1 MTIRIIVAP
10 TAFKGSLS
18 PTDAARA
25 IESGLR
31 RSRLE
36 ADCHLLPL
44 ADGGDGTLDA
54 FLASGGRR
62 VAVDTVDA
70 LHRPMRAAFGLL
82 ADGTTAVVEMA
93 QASGL
98 ALLDRA
104 EVGSESALRSSTFGT
119 GLLIRA
125 ALDAGAARIILGLGG
140 SATTDGGSGCLRA
153 LGVALLDSLD
163 RPLPQGGGALV
174 DLARIDFQQLD
185 PRLSQVEIAIAS
197 DVQNPALGESG
208 AAAVFA
214 PQKGASPTEVAAL
227 EAGLSRWFALI
238 AQTTGRDVR
247 AVPGGGA
254 AGAFA
259 AGLFAF
265 TRAQI
270 QSGVDLL
277 LDYHEFDAL
286 VRDAALVITGEGQ
299 LDAQTLGGKAPMG
312 IARRAAAFGVPTVA
326 LVGGLRGDDAALH
339 DAGIA
344 AVLPIVTRPMPLDEA
359 LRDAASL
366 VEQAALRLGYLL
378 AVGARL
384 SRP

>member
-1 MTIRIIVAP
+1 
-10 TAFKGSLS
+10 
-18 PTDAARA
+18 
-25 IESGLR
+25 
-31 RSRLE
+31 
-36 ADCHLLPL
+36 
-44 ADGGDGTLDA
+44 
-54 FLASGGRR
+54 
-62 VAVDTVDA
+62 
-70 LHRPMRAAFGLL
+70 
-82 ADGTTAVVEMA
+82 
-93 QASGL
+93 
-98 ALLDRA
+98 
-104 EVGSESALRSSTFGT
+104 
-119 GLLIRA
+119 
-125 ALDAGAARIILGLGG
+125 
-140 SATTDGGSGCLRA
+140 